1 MFVRLALA
9 AVVALAAGAASAGE
23 ALPTTA
29 VTLDKKGLNFATSD
43 GAYTFHFGGRIH
55 ADGSWHV
62 GDPGP
67 GRGATDGTEIRR
79 GRIDANGRVRDEW
92 AWWAEVD
99 FADNATA
106 IKDMWVAYDGLEGV
120 RITAGHQKQPYSLAV
135 EMSSNDIA
143 FTERSIDN
151 ELVIPFVDRALGL
164 RVDASGEHWFAA
176 AGFFGESIGPNK
188 SGRDE
193 GYGGVGRLV
202 LAPIHDD
209 SHVVHLGF
217 RGAWRAQPE
226 NDRMIQIRDETTHA
240 SNLYVLDTDDILGT
254 RDVAL
259 YGPEVGVTL
268 GPVTL
273 LGEYNRAH
281 VHRRGAPDLEFQ
293 SGHASASVVLT
304 GETLAKSYRLTSGE
318 YKRLVP
324 DHPFSLRNGGCGAW
338 EVAARYAYLDVTDAD
353 VRGGRE
359 QALTADVNWY
369 LNENVRMLFG
379 WTYVVDTD
387 RARGL
392 PASSATVA
400 GVDAEHM
407 SIFTVRS
414 QIVF

>member
-1 MFVRLALA
+1 
-9 AVVALAAGAASAGE
+9 
-23 ALPTTA
+23 
-29 VTLDKKGLNFATSD
+29 VTLDKKGLNLTAHH
-43 GAYTFHFGGRIH
+43 GANTFHLGGRIH

-79 GRIDANGRVRDEW
+79 GRIDANGRMWQDW
-92 AWWAEVD
+92 TWWVDLD
-99 FADNATA
+99 FADNGTSV
-106 IKDMWVAYDGLEGV
+106 KDMWVAFNGIDGV
-120 RITAGHQKQPYSLAV
+120 RITAGHQKQPYSLSV

-143 FTERSIDN
+143 FVERGIDN
-151 ELVIPFVDRALGL
+151 DLVIPFIDRALGL
-164 RVDASGEHWFAA
+164 RIDASGEHWFAA
-176 AGFFGESIGPNK
+176 GGFFGESVNANK

-193 GYGGVGRLV
+193 GYGGVAKV
-202 LAPIHDD
+202 VVAPVIDERN
-209 SHVVHLGF
+209 VVHVGF

-226 NDRMIQIRDETTHA
+226 NDRMIQIRDETSHF
-240 SNLYVLDTDDILGT
+240 SNLYVLDTDDILDT
-254 RDVAL
+254 RSVAL
-259 YGPEVGVTL
+259 YGPELGVTL

-281 VHRRGAPDLEFQ
+281 VQRSGPDLVFQ
-293 SGHASASVVLT
+293 SGHASLSVVLT
-304 GETLAKSYRLTSGE
+304 GETLAAAYRIADGE

-324 DHPFSLRNGGCGAW
+324 NHPFSLRDGGCGAV
-338 EVAARYAYLDVTDAD
+338 ELAARYAYLDVTDGN
-353 VRGGRE
+353 VRGGEE
-359 QALTADVNWY
+359 QALTAGVNWY
-369 LNENVRMLFG
+369 LNDNVRLLFG
-379 WTYVVDTD
+379 WTFIVDTD